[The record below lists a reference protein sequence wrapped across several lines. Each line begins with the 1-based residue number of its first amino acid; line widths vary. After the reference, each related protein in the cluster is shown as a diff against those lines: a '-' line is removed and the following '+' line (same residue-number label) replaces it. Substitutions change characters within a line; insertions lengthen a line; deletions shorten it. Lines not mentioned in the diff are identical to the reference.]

1 MSETDPVVAPVGGR
15 RRKPASRRQRVVA
28 GVVACLAFFAVVGMS
43 VSLVVGGLHTRSLL
57 RPVPGGVLV
66 TGRVVDVYVH
76 QYKSVVYAPIVAF
89 TDSAGRVH
97 TFRAPT
103 SSDRPTVGAAA
114 LVSYNPANPD
124 EAHDLSDSSR
134 SWRVPFYT
142 GAILLTFV
150 LVESLAVGA
159 FVLHRR
165 RRPRART

>member
-1 MSETDPVVAPVGGR
+1 
-15 RRKPASRRQRVVA
+15 
-28 GVVACLAFFAVVGMS
+28 MS
-43 VSLVVGGLHTRSLL
+43 VPLVVGALHTRSLL

-66 TGRVVDVYVH
+66 TGRVVDVHV
-76 QYKSVVYAPIVAF
+76 QQFRSVVYAPIVAF

-103 SSDRPTVGAAA
+103 SSDQPTIGAAA

-134 SWRVPFYT
+134 SWQTPFFT
-142 GAILLTFV
+142 GTIVLTFV
-150 LVESLAVGA
+150 LVEGLAVGA

-165 RRPRART
+165 RRRRARP